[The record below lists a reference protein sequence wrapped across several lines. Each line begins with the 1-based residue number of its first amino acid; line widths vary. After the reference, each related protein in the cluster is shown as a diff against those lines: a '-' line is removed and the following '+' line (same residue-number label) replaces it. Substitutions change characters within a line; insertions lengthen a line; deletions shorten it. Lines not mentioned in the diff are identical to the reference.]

1 MKLIHNFIL
10 IILTTLIVVLLTEI
24 TLRVIDP
31 LDKQDKAKIYMKIN
45 YPNDY
50 NYKNLEQITETL
62 KKLDCILSKS
72 RNLLGFVFHRLE
84 KRKNLQRSIKSLVS
98 AYTSYSSDSTVKKT
112 KTTRWEQGQVLK
124 TSVRRL
130 HSTDLLKNR

>member
-50 NYKNLEQITETL
+50 NYKNLEKNPKYFHILFKLFNTL
-62 KKLDCILSKS
+62 FLKTLQNYSHDQMD
-72 RNLLGFVFHRLE
+72 LE
-84 KRKNLQRSIKSLVS
+84 KMRIQ
-98 AYTSYSSDSTVKKT
+98 
-112 KTTRWEQGQVLK
+112 KTTTLIIIVLGGSITYGSGVDK
-124 TSVRRL
+124 PEDTWANIL
-130 HSTDLLKNR
+130 QKN